1 MSALLELDSVSRLY
15 TNGEQE
21 TVVLDK
27 VSLKINAGE
36 MVAIIGA
43 SGSGKSTLMNILGCL
58 DKPSSGEYKVAGL
71 SIETMESDQLAALR
85 REHFGFIFQRYHL
98 MAHLSAEQNVE
109 IPAIY
114 ADKNKAQ
121 RKERAKALLTRLGLG
136 DRVDYRPNQLSG
148 GQQQR
153 VSIARALMNGGEV
166 ILADEPTGALD
177 SHSGKEVMSILK
189 QLNEQGHTVIIV
201 THDPLIAKQAS
212 RIIEIQDGKIISDN
226 HHQIDSSKKNKEVS
240 TLKASN
246 SSYISQVIGR
256 FTQAL
261 DMAWRA
267 MVVNKTRTLLT
278 MLGIIIGIASVVT
291 IIVIG
296 DAAKSMVLADIKAIG
311 SNTID
316 LYPGKDFG
324 SDDPEDRQ
332 SLTIQDVYALKQQSY
347 IQAVT
352 PEVSFSTRLRKGNQD
367 SPAQVAGVSDDYFTV
382 YAMKFAQGRTFS
394 TDMIQRQAQVVV
406 IDENTRRRFFG
417 TKKQVI
423 GEQII
428 IRNIPTTII
437 GVISEQKS
445 AFGNSKSLRVWVPY
459 STLNSRILN
468 RAYLDS
474 ITVKARE
481 GYDANIAEQQII
493 RLLTVRH
500 GKKDFFTYN
509 IDSLLKAAEKTTH
522 TMQLFLTLVAVI
534 SLIVGGIGVMNI
546 MLVSVTERTR
556 EIGIRMAVG
565 ARATDVMQQFLIES
579 VLVCLV
585 GGLIGIGLS
594 FGIAMIA
601 SYLLPNWDFIFQPI
615 ALISA
620 FACSTAIGVIFG
632 FLPARS
638 AARMNPID
646 ALARE

>member
-1 MSALLELDSVSRLY
+1 MPALLELNEVSRLY
-15 TNGEQE
+15 TNGEEE
-21 TVVLDK
+21 TIVLNK
-27 VSLKINAGE
+27 VSLTINAGE

-58 DKPSSGEYKVAGL
+58 DKPSSGEYKVAGQ
-71 SIETMESDQLAALR
+71 SVAKMEGDQLAALR

-98 MAHLSAEQNVE
+98 MSHLTAEQNVE

-114 ADKNKAQ
+114 ADKNATQ
-121 RKERAKALLTRLGLG
+121 RKERARELLTRLGLG

-201 THDPLIAKQAS
+201 THDPVIAAQAE
-212 RIIEIQDGKIISDN
+212 RIIEIKDGKIINDN
-226 HHQIDSSKKNKEVS
+226 CHQTTASKVKKETTPVL
-240 TLKASN
+240 T
-246 SSYISQVIGR
+246 SSYLGQIFGR

-267 MVVNKTRTLLT
+267 MVVNKVRTLLT

-316 LYPGKDFG
+316 IYPGKDFG
-324 SDDPEDRQ
+324 SDSPEDRQ
-332 SLTIQDVYALKQQSY
+332 SLTLQDVFALKQQSY
-347 IQAVT
+347 VQAVT
-352 PEVSFSTRLRKGNQD
+352 PQVQFSTRLRRGNQD
-367 SPAQVAGVSDDYFTV
+367 SPASVAGVSDDYFTV
-382 YAMKFAQGRTFS
+382 YAMKFSQGRSFTP
-394 TDMIQRQAQVVV
+394 DMIQRQAQVVV
-406 IDENTRRRFFG
+406 IDENTRQRFFP
-417 TKKQVI
+417 TKKEVI

-428 IRNIPTTII
+428 IRNIPSTIV
-437 GVISEQKS
+437 GVIAEKKS
-445 AFGNSKSLRVWVPY
+445 AFGNGQSLKVWVPY

-468 RAYLDS
+468 RSYLDS
-474 ITVKARE
+474 ITVRATE
-481 GYDANIAEQQII
+481 GYDASVAEQQII
-493 RLLTVRH
+493 RLLTIRH
-500 GKKDFFTYN
+500 GKKDIFTYN
-509 IDSLLKAAEKTTH
+509 LDSFIKAAESTTQ

-534 SLIVGGIGVMNI
+534 SLVVGGIGVMNI

-565 ARATDVMQQFLIES
+565 ARASDVMQQFLIES

-585 GGLIGIGLS
+585 GGSLGIGLS
-594 FGIAMIA
+594 FGIAMVA
-601 SYLLPNWDFIFQPI
+601 SIMLPDWHFVFQPI
-615 ALISA
+615 ALVSA
-620 FACSTAIGVIFG
+620 FVCSTAIGVIFG
-632 FLPARS
+632 FLPARN
-638 AARMNPID
+638 AAKMNPID

>member
-1 MSALLELDSVSRLY
+1 MPALLELNEVSRVY
-15 TNGEQE
+15 SNGEEE
-21 TVVLDK
+21 TVVLNK
-27 VSLKINAGE
+27 VSLTINAGE
-36 MVAIIGA
+36 MVAIMGA

-58 DKPSSGEYKVAGL
+58 DKPSSGEYKVAGQ
-71 SIETMESDQLAALR
+71 SVAQMEGDQLAALR

-114 ADKNKAQ
+114 ADKNATQ
-121 RKERAKALLTRLGLG
+121 RKERARELLTRLGLG
-136 DRVDYRPNQLSG
+136 ERVDYRPNQLSG

-177 SHSGKEVMSILK
+177 SHSGKEVMAILK

-201 THDPLIAKQAS
+201 THDPLIAEQAE
-212 RIIEIQDGKIISDN
+212 RIIEIKDGKIISDN
-226 HHQIDSSKKNKEVS
+226 RHQTTTHKVKKETTPVL
-240 TLKASN
+240 T
-246 SSYISQVIGR
+246 SSYFGQIVGR

-261 DMAWRA
+261 EMAWRA
-267 MVVNKTRTLLT
+267 MVVNKVRTLLT

-296 DAAKSMVLADIKAIG
+296 DAAKSMVLSDIKAIG

-316 LYPGKDFG
+316 IYPGKDFG
-324 SDDPEDRQ
+324 SDSPEDRQ
-332 SLTIQDVYALKQQSY
+332 SLTLQDVFALKQQSY
-347 IQAVT
+347 VQAVT
-352 PEVSFSTRLRKGNQD
+352 PQVQFSTRLRRGNQD
-367 SPAQVAGVSDDYFTV
+367 SPASVAGVSEDYFIV
-382 YAMKFAQGRTFS
+382 YAMKFSQGRSFTQ
-394 TDMIQRQAQVVV
+394 DMIQRQAQVVV
-406 IDENTRRRFFG
+406 IDENTRHRFFP
-417 TKKQVI
+417 TKKDVI

-428 IRNIPTTII
+428 IRNIPSTIV
-437 GVISEQKS
+437 GVIADKKS
-445 AFGNSKSLRVWVPY
+445 AFGNGQSLRVWVPY

-468 RAYLDS
+468 RSYLDS
-474 ITVKARE
+474 ITVRAID
-481 GYDANIAEQQII
+481 GYDASVAEQQMI
-493 RLLTVRH
+493 RLLTIRH
-500 GKKDFFTYN
+500 GKKDIFTYN
-509 IDSLLKAAEKTTH
+509 LDGFIKAAESTTQ

-534 SLIVGGIGVMNI
+534 SLVVGGIGVMNI

-565 ARATDVMQQFLIES
+565 ARASDVMQQFLIES

-585 GGLIGIGLS
+585 GGVLGIALS
-594 FGIAMIA
+594 FSIAMIA
-601 SYLLPNWDFIFQPI
+601 SVMLPDWHFVFQPI

-620 FACSTAIGVIFG
+620 FICSTAIGVIFG

-638 AARMNPID
+638 AAKMNPID